1 MADNLLRIKFIADT
15 KQLSNSLSSVSGKLD
30 KFGSKISGIGKNL
43 STRLTLPLGIAGGA
57 AIKMASDFEES
68 LNKVNVAF
76 GSASGEVR
84 EFAKT
89 TLQQFGIAQGTALDM
104 AALFGDM
111 STSMGLSVDSASD
124 LSTKLVGL
132 AGDLASFK
140 NMNIEEVTTALAGV
154 FTGETES
161 LKRLGIVMT
170 QVNLEQFAMEQGIK
184 KTIKEM
190 TQSEKVLLRYQ
201 FVMSKTANAQ
211 GDFARTSDGAANQ
224 MRIFQESM
232 KELGAAFGQVILPA
246 FTKLVKK
253 ANDIL
258 LKFKSLDSTTKKII
272 VVVSGLVAAIG
283 PALII
288 LGSMSSGIALVA
300 SGFATALPIIIKV
313 VTAFKSL
320 TVAMLANPIGAI
332 TAAVVTLV
340 GGFVEY
346 LHRLEPAVS
355 RTKTFFNLLKSL
367 GDPLKFTAL
376 QTADAAKALAQKKKQ
391 AEDAAKSNAE
401 LKTSLENLNKP
412 LSTTINQTDELG
424 RSLKKV
430 KVNSQIN
437 LSIKKGD
444 FDFKKGEFSKGD
456 VAIGAEGFDIDSPK
470 GENITKRL
478 QSSFESLSKKSKE
491 VSEEISVNFGQIG
504 STLAASLGE
513 ALVSG
518 ENVVGLIGA
527 TIFKTL
533 GEILIQMGTAAI
545 AASNLMSTFAIPGV
559 GVVAGLA
566 AIALGAGISAL
577 ASKIQS
583 EGVPAFANGGIVSG
597 PTLGLMGEYAGARSN
612 PEVIAP
618 LDKLKG
624 MIGQGSQNVNVGG
637 EFRIQGQDLV
647 VALQRAE
654 RNRSRIL

>member
-1 MADNLLRIKFIADT
+1 
-15 KQLSNSLSSVSGKLD
+15 
-30 KFGSKISGIGKNL
+30 
-43 STRLTLPLGIAGGA
+43 
-57 AIKMASDFEES
+57 
-68 LNKVNVAF
+68 
-76 GSASGEVR
+76 
-84 EFAKT
+84 
-89 TLQQFGIAQGTALDM
+89 
-104 AALFGDM
+104 
-111 STSMGLSVDSASD
+111 
-124 LSTKLVGL
+124 
-132 AGDLASFK
+132 
-140 NMNIEEVTTALAGV
+140 MNIEEVTTALAGV

-190 TQSEKVLLRYQ
+190 TQAEKVQLRYQ
-201 FVMSKTANAQ
+201 FVMAKTANAQ

-232 KELGAAFGQVILPA
+232 KELGASFGSVILPA

-253 ANDIL
+253 ANDVLI
-258 LKFKSLDSTTKKII
+258 KFKSLDSSTKKII
-272 VVVSGLVAAIG
+272 VIIGGVVAAIG
-283 PALII
+283 PVLVV

-300 SGFATALPIIIKV
+300 SGFVAALPIIMKV
-313 VTAFKSL
+313 VSAFKSL
-320 TVAMLANPIGAI
+320 TIAMLANPVGAI
-332 TAAVVTLV
+332 AAAVVTLV
-340 GGFVEY
+340 GAFVEY

-367 GDPLKFTAL
+367 GDPLKFTSL
-376 QTADAAKALAQKKKQ
+376 QAADAANALAEKKKE
-391 AEDAAKSNAE
+391 AEAAAKSNAE
-401 LKTSLENLNKP
+401 LKTSLENLSKP
-412 LSTTINQTDELG
+412 LTTATNQTKQLG
-424 RSLKKV
+424 VALEKV
-430 KVNSQIN
+430 EAHSQIN

-444 FDFKKGEFSKGD
+444 FDFKKGEFAKGD
-456 VAIGAEGFDIDSPK
+456 VAVGAEGFDIEPPK
-470 GENITKRL
+470 GEDITKSL

-545 AASNLMSTFAIPGV
+545 AASNLMTTFAIPGV

-597 PTLGLMGEYAGARSN
+597 PTLGLMGEYSGARSN

-624 MIGQGSQNVNVGG
+624 MIGQSSQNVNVGG

>member
-1 MADNLLRIKFIADT
+1 
-15 KQLSNSLSSVSGKLD
+15 
-30 KFGSKISGIGKNL
+30 
-43 STRLTLPLGIAGGA
+43 
-57 AIKMASDFEES
+57 
-68 LNKVNVAF
+68 
-76 GSASGEVR
+76 
-84 EFAKT
+84 
-89 TLQQFGIAQGTALDM
+89 
-104 AALFGDM
+104 
-111 STSMGLSVDSASD
+111 
-124 LSTKLVGL
+124 
-132 AGDLASFK
+132 
-140 NMNIEEVTTALAGV
+140 MNIEEVTTALAGV

-161 LKRLGIVMT
+161 LKRLGVVMT
-170 QVNLEQFAMEQGIK
+170 QVNLENFAMQQGIK
-184 KTIKEM
+184 KTMKQM
-190 TQSEKVLLRYQ
+190 TQAEKVQLRYQ
-201 FVMSKTANAQ
+201 FVMAKTANAH

-224 MRIFQESM
+224 MRIFQEST
-232 KELGAAFGQVILPA
+232 KELGASFGSVILPA
-246 FTKLVKK
+246 FTKLVKFG
-253 ANDIL
+253 NNV
-258 LKFKSLDSTTKKII
+258 LKMLKNLDPVTK
-272 VVVSGLVAAIG
+272 
-283 PALII
+283 
-288 LGSMSSGIALVA
+288 
-300 SGFATALPIIIKV
+300 KV
-313 VTAFKSL
+313 VTTFAALAAVAGPLMYLAGTVIPAIVAAFASLTLASGGVVLAIGALAAALGATIKYQSLKNTVKDLNEGLKKLQANLHSVKGEFNGSTESSLELAKAQKKVIEQKLKLAKANRDLKQGAIASMFGIESDEVKALDAEIKKHENTIAGYDMQIKGLEKSL
-320 TVAMLANPIGAI
+320 TKASEA
-332 TAAVVTLV
+332 T
-340 GGFVEY
+340 
-346 LHRLEPAVS
+346 
-355 RTKTFFNLLKSL
+355 
-367 GDPLKFTAL
+367 
-376 QTADAAKALAQKKKQ
+376 AKAKEK
-391 AEDAAKSNAE
+391 
-401 LKTSLENLNKP
+401 
-412 LSTTINQTDELG
+412 TDELG

-430 KVNSQIN
+430 EAHSQIN

-444 FDFKKGEFSKGD
+444 FDFKKGEFAKGD
-456 VAIGAEGFDIDSPK
+456 VAVGAEGFDIKPPK
-470 GENITKRL
+470 GEDITKSL

-545 AASNLMSTFAIPGV
+545 AASNLMTTFAIPGV

-597 PTLGLMGEYAGARSN
+597 PTLGLMGEYSGARSN

-624 MIGQGSQNVNVGG
+624 MIGQSSQNVNVGG